1 MTPDDFNPAE
11 IEAMQVEFV
20 ECPNCKGVGQLEAGP
35 FIFRCNRCFGT
46 GCVEKEGENVEVI
59 YSRENNG

>member
-1 MTPDDFNPAE
+1 MTDFDSAK
-11 IEAMQVEFV
+11 IEQMEVEFV

-46 GCVEKEGENVEVI
+46 GCVEKEGEHE
-59 YSRENNG
+59 GD